1 MIFNALRYP
10 LYVLYILTHVV
21 RIYIIVHVMSTI
33 NKLMMMIAIIIIMI
47 MIILLIIIIIIIIII
62 TTAIM
67 IIIITTMT
75 AIIIIII
82 IIIMIKN
89 FNLRNLQS
97 LENLQLYTFGLCHL
111 NILMWFV
118 QTLYIQHIQHIWVI
132 VLHLLDFQY

>member
-33 NKLMMMIAIIIIMI
+33 NKLMMMITIIIIMI
-47 MIILLIIIIIIIIII
+47 MIILIIIIIIIIII

-75 AIIIIII
+75 AIIIII

>member
-47 MIILLIIIIIIIIII
+47 MIILIIIIIIIIIII

-75 AIIIIII
+75 AIIII

>member
-47 MIILLIIIIIIIIII
+47 MIILIIIIIII

-75 AIIIIII
+75 AIIII